1 MPSQRSSKWSH
12 LPLSTSGPV
21 DCAVTGHILL
31 NNANF
36 NRGSGHSVQERRD
49 FELTGLLPQS
59 VQTLDQQAARAY
71 RQYRSRPDDLAKNV
85 FMTSLKEQNLVLYY
99 RLIQDHIKEMFS
111 IIYTPTEGQAIEEFS
126 KEFRRPDGCF
136 LNIRDMDRVEHD
148 LAQWGKPE
156 DIDYIVVSGRSP
168 PPFPLSTVPA
178 LPVRCLLTM
187 HQMARKSWVSAT
199 RA

>member
-1 MPSQRSSKWSH
+1 MSSQRNSKWSH

-21 DCAVTGHILL
+21 DCAVTGHVLL

-36 NRGSGHSVQERRD
+36 NRGSAHTAQERRD

-111 IIYTPTEGQAIEEFS
+111 IIYTPTEGQAIEDFS

-156 DIDYIVVSGRSP
+156 DIDYIVVTGSLG
-168 PPFPLSTVPA
+168 PLSPFGCHAGGT
-178 LPVRCLLTM
+178 C
-187 HQMARKSWVSAT
+187 
-199 RA
+199 